1 MKIAV
6 LMGGISSEREISLK
20 TGGAIL
26 NSLLRMGYDAFELR
40 LNEENMLG
48 KLQTTDFDLAF
59 IALHGEFGED
69 GRIQAVL
76 DILKKEYTGSKY
88 LASAIAMDKEIT
100 KKILEA
106 EGILVPKTYE
116 KLNKIKEYPVIVKPA
131 LEGSSVGLYVCKNER
146 EVKEALKKIKNKKIL
161 IEEYI
166 KGEELTVG
174 VLNEKGLGV
183 VKIIPK
189 SGIYDYE
196 SKYTKGKT
204 VFEVPA
210 KIEDTIYKKALSI
223 SEEVYKIL
231 NLDGAIRVDY
241 ILKNGRL
248 YFLEVNTIPGMTET
262 SLLPKIAFLEGY
274 TFDNLVEKIMEKV
287 AKKKK
292 K

>member
-20 TGGAIL
+20 TGKAIL
-26 NSLLRMGYDAFELR
+26 NSLLRIGYDAFELR
-40 LNEENMLG
+40 LNEGDMLE

-69 GRIQAVL
+69 GRVQAVL
-76 DILKKEYTGSKY
+76 DILKKPYTGSEY
-88 LASAIAMDKEIT
+88 LPSAIAMDKDIT

-116 KLNKIKEYPVIVKPA
+116 RIEEIEEYPVIVKPA
-131 LEGSSVGLYVCKNER
+131 LEGSSVGLYVCENEN
-146 EVKEALKKIKNKKIL
+146 EVKKALKEIENKKIL

-174 VLNEKGLGV
+174 VLNRKALGV

-204 VFEVPA
+204 EFEVPA
-210 KIEDTIYKKALSI
+210 KIKNEIYKKALLV
-223 SEEVYKIL
+223 SENVYKIL
-231 NLDGAIRVDY
+231 NLSGAIRADY
-241 ILKNGRL
+241 MLKNNEL

-262 SLLPKIAFLEGY
+262 SLLPKIAFLKGY
-274 TFDNLVEKIMEKV
+274 TFDDLVEKIVEKF
-287 AKKKK
+287 AKKLKK
-292 K
+292 